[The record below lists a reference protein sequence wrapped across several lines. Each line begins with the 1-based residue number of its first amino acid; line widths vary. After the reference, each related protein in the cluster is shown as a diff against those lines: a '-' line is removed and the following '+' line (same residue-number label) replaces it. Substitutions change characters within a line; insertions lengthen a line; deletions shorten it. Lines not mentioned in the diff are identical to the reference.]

1 MQHFRSD
8 QPASY
13 LTPMPLFSDN
23 ALVDT
28 KPLTFERVANTR
40 TTTTYNPA
48 STQRGRRFASVNNSY
63 PNFPA
68 TTSTPTHNTYSQQ
81 LRSPL
86 NPISHNARPSRASF
100 SQTTA
105 PADSKPYTHNPDP
118 RSETPFNMQNQ
129 IQPPTGGPA
138 LLTAQFQRVLQGI
151 DQPLRI
157 TGTASALQKL
167 TDILNA
173 GFYIRR
179 LNDTSATTAFEL
191 SLRPYQ
197 IKGFFP
203 TDAEMTSL
211 SNLPKCLQLASG
223 FNSDQDL
230 TMAPTES
237 AANHILPPLAALR
250 VIDGARRYMEIGDR
264 LRHGYK
270 YCFDMLILTR
280 VNNHQFL
287 VHELPLSSGT
297 TPSTHSVLL
306 FRQFVRNE
314 QGNLTE
320 EWSPSITVRG
330 IPPPRAQP
338 IPVGAPLAANA
349 PPVAGPSNQPQPPMP
364 PAAQPAQTAQTTH
377 NWGNGN
383 GVDPLI
389 GVTDPNTVEG
399 DLILRVAM
407 RYTNKEI
414 HQILADKGSTAKY
427 NSITKRISNALK
439 AQARAE
445 LQPGERLNAKCNA
458 LREEFDTQRNAS
470 LGRQPA
476 QRGGGNG
483 GVGKSK
489 RRKTGSKTFVAGDDS
504 DMEEE
509 FDEMD
514 LDKEEDTDMEDD
526 EEDGAGGGYSLRSS
540 NRAPRAN
547 TAGQT
552 QDEVDVND
560 VEDDLGGQDDGDDS
574 DGSVYDGT

>member
-8 QPASY
+8 QPSSY
-13 LTPMPLFSDN
+13 LTPLPLFSDN

-28 KPLTFERVANTR
+28 KPVTFERVANTR
-40 TTTTYNPA
+40 TNTTYNPA

-63 PNFPA
+63 PYFPA
-68 TTSTPTHNTYSQQ
+68 TTSTPTHNTCSQQ

-86 NPISHNARPSRASF
+86 NPILRNARPSRASF
-100 SQTTA
+100 SQTPA
-105 PADSKPYTHNPDP
+105 PADFKPSTHTPDP
-118 RSETPFNMQNQ
+118 RSETSFNMQNQ
-129 IQPPTGGPA
+129 IQPPTAGPA
-138 LLTAQFQRVLQGI
+138 LHTVLFQRVLQGI
-151 DQPLRI
+151 DQPLPI

-167 TDILNA
+167 TDALNA

-179 LNDTSATTAFEL
+179 LNDRSATTAFQL
-191 SLRPYQ
+191 SLRPFQ

-203 TDAEMTSL
+203 TDAEMTVL
-211 SNLPKCLQLASG
+211 SNLPKCAQLASG
-223 FNSDQDL
+223 FNPDVDL

-280 VNNHQFL
+280 VNDQFL
-287 VHELPLSSGT
+287 VHELPSSSGT

-314 QGNLTE
+314 QGSTTE

-338 IPVGAPLAANA
+338 IPFAAPPAANA
-349 PPVAGPSNQPQPPMP
+349 PPVAGPSTQPHPPMP
-364 PAAQPAQTAQTTH
+364 RVTQPAQTAPTTH
-377 NWGNGN
+377 NWSNGI
-383 GVDPLI
+383 GSDPLA

-414 HQILADKGSTAKY
+414 FGKLNALNSRAKY

-445 LQPGERLNAKCNA
+445 LQPGEQFDAKCKA
-458 LREEFDTQRNAS
+458 LREEFDAERDRS

-476 QRGGGNG
+476 QRGGANG
-483 GVGKSK
+483 GVGKGK
-489 RRKTGSKTFVAGDDS
+489 RRKTGTKRFVAGDDS
-504 DMEEE
+504 DMEED
-509 FDEMD
+509 FDELD
-514 LDKEEDTDMEDD
+514 LDEEEDEEMEDD
-526 EEDGAGGGYSLRSS
+526 EEGGVGGGYSLRSS

-547 TAGQT
+547 TSGQA
-552 QDEVDVND
+552 QDEVDEDD
-560 VEDDLGGQDDGDDS
+560 VEDGLAGHDDGDDS